1 MYTPRF
7 GPSREIFTH
16 FGLHATKFA
25 ESEVRYFM
33 RRNWPKMGSTR
44 YLCAD
49 FTENPYDEFGRF
61 WRKNIGPI
69 SAYRGVLSSNEL
81 FISWRGKVRTDT
93 NTRKYINGGDK
104 E

>member
-1 MYTPRF
+1 M

-16 FGLHATKFA
+16 FGPHATKFA

-69 SAYRGVLSSNEL
+69 SAYRGVLPGGELTGRHFDFKATSS
-81 FISWRGKVRTDT
+81 
-93 NTRKYINGGDK
+93 
-104 E
+104 